1 MKKFI
6 RILTLAL
13 IATLCI
19 GAFAG
24 CGKTPTVDTIRK
36 EGKIVML
43 TNAAFPPFEYVDGS
57 DIVGVD
63 VDIAREIAADLG
75 VELEIQN
82 MEFDGI
88 VGAVQSGKGAIGVA
102 GMSINEE
109 RLQSVDFSVEYVKS
123 KLVVLVSSDNT
134 EITTPDALTGK
145 SIAVQTGTTSDVFA
159 SDIKDATISRYK
171 SFLDAASALN
181 SGKVDAVIVDEMTA
195 AEILSANAILVQL
208 ADPLT
213 EERYAIAIQKGN
225 KTLLDAVNTTLN
237 RLISEGKIDEYIYN
251 HTAAGTEAEG

>member
-1 MKKFI
+1 MKKFVKI
-6 RILTLAL
+6 IALAL
-13 IATLCI
+13 LTTLCV
-19 GAFAG
+19 GVFAA
-24 CGKTPTVDTIRK
+24 CGNTPTVDSIK
-36 EGKIVML
+36 KDGKIVML

-102 GMSINEE
+102 GMSITEE
-109 RLQSVDFSVEYVKS
+109 RLKNVDFSVEYIQS

-145 SIAVQTGTTSDVFA
+145 NIAVQTGTTSDVFA
-159 SDIKDATISRYK
+159 SDIEGAAISRYK
-171 SFLDAASALN
+171 SFLDAASALT
-181 SGKVDAVIVDEMTA
+181 SGKVDAVVVDEMTA
-195 AEILSANAILVQL
+195 AEILASNSNLVQL

-213 EERYAIAIQKGN
+213 EEKYAIAVQKGN
-225 KTLLDAVNTTLN
+225 QTLLDAVNATLN
-237 RLISEGKIDEYIYN
+237 RLISEGKIEEYIFN
-251 HTAAGTEAEG
+251 HTAAGAEAEG